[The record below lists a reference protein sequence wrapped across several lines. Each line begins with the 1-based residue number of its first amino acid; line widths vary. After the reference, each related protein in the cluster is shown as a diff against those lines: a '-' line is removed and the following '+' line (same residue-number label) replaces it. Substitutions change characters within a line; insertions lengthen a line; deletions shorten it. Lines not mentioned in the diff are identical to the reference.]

1 MHGRVGATGV
11 VLVDLLVG
19 VEQGVHGAVA
29 DAVGRELQARLDGGP
44 HHRHQPL
51 AGDEQH
57 AAIVRV
63 VDRVDLAHA
72 PGLAHVGAAGEHA
85 AVEEGLD
92 PDDPEPRPALA
103 ERVLGHLADLREDLV
118 ERAQVVDVPR
128 DPEADRQGAGLVQ
141 PAVAVDRPSRSASRS
156 MTAVIPTEL

>member
-29 DAVGRELQARLDGGP
+29 DAVGGELQAGLDGGP

-51 AGDEQH
+51 GGDEQH
-57 AAIVRV
+57 AAVARV
-63 VDRVDLAHA
+63 VDRVDPAHP

-92 PDDPEPRPALA
+92 ADDPEPRPALA
-103 ERVLGHLADLREDLV
+103 ERVLGRPADLREDLV
-118 ERAQVVDVPR
+118 ERAQVARRAARSRGGPSARRPR
-128 DPEADRQGAGLVQ
+128 AAGG
-141 PAVAVDRPSRSASRS
+141 SARW
-156 MTAVIPTEL
+156 PHRWRRGR

>member
-11 VLVDLLVG
+11 CWFDLLVG

-57 AAIVRV
+57 AAVVRV

-103 ERVLGHLADLREDLV
+103 ERVLGHPADLREDLV
-118 ERAQVVDVPR
+118 ERAQVVDVRARSPR
-128 DPEADRQGAGLVQ
+128 RTVRS
-141 PAVAVDRPSRSASRS
+141 PASCS
-156 MTAVIPTEL
+156 LL